1 MLVNLT
7 RSYLQ
12 TQFIN
17 YLAELLSITAQV
29 GKSVRYKSTLTQF
42 SAFLE
47 EKKEIN
53 NSPCRAR

>member
-29 GKSVRYKSTLTQF
+29 EKSVRYKSTLTQS

-53 NSPCRAR
+53 K